1 MTQAE
6 RFRGIPLFLL
16 RMITVLLIVI
26 VALFVL
32 FSILQERLI
41 FYPQRIS
48 DKEAEILIKRYSR
61 VEPISLK
68 THDNLTIR
76 GWFLKNS
83 SSSKSPLILY
93 FGGNAEEVSY
103 LLDYAEKIKGW
114 SWVLMNYRGY
124 GLSEGKPSEKNL
136 YRDAISLYDYFVKRD
151 DIDKECIVV
160 MGRSLGTGVATYLA
174 QMRKTSAV
182 ILVSPYDSL
191 VSVGKSIF
199 PFLPVNLIL
208 RHRFDS
214 LSRAPFI
221 TVPLL
226 VLVASNDNIIP
237 VRYSQKLAEK
247 WGAAYSLIIIEG
259 EDHNTIHDNANYWEA
274 IDEFLKK
281 I

>member
-1 MTQAE
+1 
-6 RFRGIPLFLL
+6 
-16 RMITVLLIVI
+16 MITGLLIVI
-26 VALFVL
+26 LALFVL
-32 FSILQERLI
+32 FSILQGRLI

-48 DKEAEILIKRYSR
+48 DKEAEILMKRYSR
-61 VEPISLK
+61 VESVSLK
-68 THDNLTIR
+68 TRDNLTIR

-114 SWVLMNYRGY
+114 SWVLINYRGY
-124 GLSEGKPSEKNL
+124 GLSEGKPSETNL

-151 DIDKECIVV
+151 DIDKERFVV

-191 VSVGKSIF
+191 VSVGKSVF

-226 VLVASNDNIIP
+226 VLVASDDNIIP
-237 VRYSQKLAEK
+237 VQYSINLAEK
-247 WGAAYSLIIIEG
+247 LGAAYSLIIIKG
-259 EDHNTIHDNANYWEA
+259 EDHNTIHDNDNYWEA
-274 IDEFLKK
+274 IDDFLKK
-281 I
+281 F

>member
-16 RMITVLLIVI
+16 RMIIGLLIVI

-48 DKEAEILIKRYSR
+48 DKEAEILMKRNSR

-103 LLDYAEKIKGW
+103 LLDYAEKTKGW
-114 SWVLMNYRGY
+114 SWVLINYRGY
-124 GLSEGKPSEKNL
+124 GLSEGKPSETNL
-136 YRDAISLYDYFVKRD
+136 YRDAISLYDYFAKRD
-151 DIDKECIVV
+151 DIDKDRIVI

-191 VSVGKSIF
+191 VSVGKSVF

-226 VLVASNDNIIP
+226 VLVASDDNIIP
-237 VRYSQKLAEK
+237 VQYSRKLAEK
-247 WGAAYSLIIIEG
+247 WGAAYSLIIIKG

-274 IDEFLKK
+274 IDDFLK
-281 I
+281 IF

>member
-1 MTQAE
+1 
-6 RFRGIPLFLL
+6 
-16 RMITVLLIVI
+16 MIIGLLIVI
-26 VALFVL
+26 LALFVL
-32 FSILQERLI
+32 LSILQERLI

-48 DKEAEILIKRYSR
+48 DKEAEILMKRYSR
-61 VEPISLK
+61 VESVSLK

-114 SWVLMNYRGY
+114 SWVLINYRGY
-124 GLSEGKPSEKNL
+124 GLSEGKPSEINL

-151 DIDKECIVV
+151 DIDKERFVV

-191 VSVGKSIF
+191 VSVGKSVF

-221 TVPLL
+221 NVPLL
-226 VLVASNDNIIP
+226 VLVASDDNIIP
-237 VRYSQKLAEK
+237 VRYSKNLAEK
-247 WGAAYSLIIIEG
+247 WGAAYSLIIIKG
-259 EDHNTIHDNANYWEA
+259 EDHNTIHDNSNYWEA
-274 IDEFLKK
+274 IDDFLKK
-281 I
+281 F